1 MSSYEY
7 EIQTMLWKN
16 IMNKVLIQTLNI
28 GIKDNK
34 YDAALFK
41 LPSSSKVSI
50 VATKNKY
57 AAAPVLINK
66 INIKYNPKYLFVN
79 SGNANAGTGTQGMKN
94 AIKCSNILS
103 TKVKCKSNE
112 ILLFST
118 GIIGKQL
125 PIKTI
130 EKNIISTHY
139 DYKSS
144 WKDASKAIMTTDKFN
159 KIISQRITVSGKR
172 VAVHAICKGA
182 GMIEPNMATMLSFV
196 SVDLNISR
204 KNLNSLLR
212 KIVDK
217 TFNRISVDG
226 DMSTNDSVVLIATGG
241 NAHIKTDSLKNMREI
256 ERQLEKIFTRLSEMI
271 VIDGE
276 GATKLITINVSK
288 SKTESIAKKISYAIA
303 NSNLFKTAMH
313 GSDANWGRIIAK
325 IGSVNGVN
333 FTPSKVK
340 LFINDILL
348 FENETNAKI
357 VNHKKLKSSMKN
369 KKIKID
375 LFLNNGSHSYTIK
388 TSDLSKQYVHLN
400 SAYPS

>member
-34 YDAALFK
+34 YDAVLFK

-79 SGNANAGTGTQGMKN
+79 YGNANAGTGTQGMKN

-130 EKNIISTHY
+130 EKNIISTRY

-303 NSNLFKTAMH
+303 NSKLFKTAMH

>member
-1 MSSYEY
+1 M
-7 EIQTMLWKN
+7 
-16 IMNKVLIQTLNI
+16 
-28 GIKDNK
+28 
-34 YDAALFK
+34 A
-41 LPSSSKVSI
+41 
-50 VATKNKY
+50 
-57 AAAPVLINK
+57 
-66 INIKYNPKYLFVN
+66 YNPKYLFVN

-130 EKNIISTHY
+130 EKNIISTRY

-144 WKDASKAIMTTDKFN
+144 WKDASKAIMTTDKYN
-159 KIISQRITVSGKR
+159 KIISQKIIVSGKR
-172 VAVHAICKGA
+172 VSVHAICKGA

-271 VIDGE
+271 VMDGE
-276 GATKLITINVSK
+276 GATKLITINVLK
-288 SKTESIAKKISYAIA
+288 SRSESTAKKISYAIA

>member
-1 MSSYEY
+1 
-7 EIQTMLWKN
+7 
-16 IMNKVLIQTLNI
+16 MNKVLIQTLNI

-34 YDAALFK
+34 YDAVLFK

-130 EKNIISTHY
+130 EKNIISTRY

-172 VAVHAICKGA
+172 VTVHAICKGA
-182 GMIEPNMATMLSFV
+182 GMIEPNMATMLSFI

-204 KNLNSLLR
+204 KNLNLLLR

-256 ERQLEKIFTRLSEMI
+256 ECQLEKIFTQLSEMI

-288 SKTESIAKKISYAIA
+288 SRTESIAKKISYAIA
-303 NSNLFKTAMH
+303 NSNLFKTAMN
-313 GSDANWGRIIAK
+313 GSD
-325 IGSVNGVN
+325 
-333 FTPSKVK
+333 FT
-340 LFINDILL
+340 F
-348 FENETNAKI
+348 
-357 VNHKKLKSSMKN
+357 
-369 KKIKID
+369 
-375 LFLNNGSHSYTIK
+375 
-388 TSDLSKQYVHLN
+388 
-400 SAYPS
+400 

>member
-7 EIQTMLWKN
+7 EIQTMLRKN

-34 YDAALFK
+34 YDAVLFK

-130 EKNIISTHY
+130 EKNIISTRY

-172 VAVHAICKGA
+172 VTVYAICKGA

-204 KNLNSLLR
+204 KNLNLLLR
-212 KIVDK
+212 NIVDK
-217 TFNRISVDG
+217 PFNRISVDG
-226 DMSTNDSVVLIATGG
+226 DMSTNDSVALIATGG
-241 NAHIKTDSLKNMREI
+241 NTHIKTDSLKNMREI
-256 ERQLEKIFTRLSEMI
+256 ECQLENIFTQLSEMI
-271 VIDGE
+271 VMDGE
-276 GATKLITINVSK
+276 GATKLITINVLK
-288 SKTESIAKKISYAIA
+288 SRSESTAKKISYAIA

-325 IGSVNGVN
+325 LGSVDGVN

-340 LFINDILL
+340 LFINGILL

-357 VNHKKLKSSMKN
+357 VNHKKLVSSMKN

-375 LFLNNGSHSYTIK
+375 LFLNNGSQSYTIK

>member
-7 EIQTMLWKN
+7 EIQTMLRKN

-34 YDAALFK
+34 YDAVLFK

-125 PIKTI
+125 PINTI
-130 EKNIISTHY
+130 EKNIISTRY

-172 VAVHAICKGA
+172 VTVYAICKGA

-204 KNLNSLLR
+204 KNLNLLLR

-256 ERQLEKIFTRLSEMI
+256 ECQLEKIFTQLSEMI

-288 SKTESIAKKISYAIA
+288 SRTESIAKKISYAIA
-303 NSNLFKTAMH
+303 NSTLFKTAMH